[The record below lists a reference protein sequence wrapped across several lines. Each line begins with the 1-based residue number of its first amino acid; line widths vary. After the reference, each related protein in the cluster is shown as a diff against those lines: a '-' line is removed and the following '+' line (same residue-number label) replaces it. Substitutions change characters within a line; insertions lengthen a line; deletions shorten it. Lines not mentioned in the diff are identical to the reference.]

1 MQWFYN
7 LKIRNKLL
15 AAFIAVSLLTGIVG
29 IIGIYNIKDVQEKYV
44 VLYEDYGVA
53 GANIGQMGVAL
64 EQSRS
69 HLRDI
74 LLAKGSADRSKD
86 VTAIKELDKE
96 IDGRLQ
102 EFEKSIKGNQVREEF
117 KQLKDN
123 IEKFRMVR
131 DKVQALALANQE
143 DQAVIVMHNEGAGVV
158 NAIDELVDKLYQD
171 KVSLGRQ
178 VSKELID
185 QTNRVMIVLTV
196 IVAVAIAL
204 AIGLGIAIALTVS
217 RPLQAL
223 AGEMKKMAEGDL
235 NVAVHI
241 SSKDEA
247 GMLAGSFTT
256 MAANINEVIHNINLS
271 SAQVSAGSRQM
282 SASSLA
288 LSQGATEQASSIE
301 EVTASMEQIAAQT
314 TQNAANANQANELAI
329 TTRENAEQG
338 DGQMQH
344 MLKAME
350 DINAS
355 AANISKIIKVI
366 DEIAFQT
373 NILALNAA
381 VEAARAGQHGKG
393 FAVVAEEVRNLAARS
408 ANAAKETTVMIE
420 GSIQKANLGTRIA
433 QETAA
438 SLNKIVQDIEQ
449 VAELVGQIAAASN
462 EQASGISQVN
472 QAINQ
477 VSQVVQSNS
486 ATAEESAAAS
496 EELSAQADTL
506 KELVG
511 KFKVKQTTAA
521 SGLGTVDAATLKLIQ
536 DMLDK
541 QKTDRQGDTANTK
554 VKKIALSD
562 NEFGKY

>member
-7 LKIRNKLL
+7 LKIRNKLV
-15 AAFIAVSLLTGIVG
+15 AAFIAVALLAGIVG
-29 IIGIYNIKDVQEKYV
+29 FIGIYNIKDVQEKYV

-53 GANIGQMGVAL
+53 GANIGQLGVAL

-74 LLAKGSADRSKD
+74 LLAKGSADRSRN
-86 VTAIKELDKE
+86 VAAIKELDKE
-96 IDGRLQ
+96 IDERLPQ
-102 EFEKSIKGNQVREEF
+102 FEKSIKGNQVREEF
-117 KQLKDN
+117 KELRDN
-123 IEKFRMVR
+123 IEKFRLVR
-131 DKVQALALANQE
+131 DKVMVLALANQE
-143 DQAVIVMHNEGAGVV
+143 DQAVIVMRNEGAGIV

-171 KVSLGRQ
+171 KVNLGRQ

-185 QTNRVMIVLTV
+185 QTNRVMVVLTV
-196 IVAVAIAL
+196 IIAVAIAL
-204 AIGLGIAIALTVS
+204 ALGLGVAIALTVS

-235 NVAVHI
+235 NVAVNI
-241 SSKDEA
+241 TSKDEI

-256 MAANINEVIHNINLS
+256 MAANINEVINNINLS

-314 TQNAANANQANELAI
+314 TQNAVNANQANELAI
-329 TTRENAEQG
+329 TTQENAEQG
-338 DGQMQH
+338 NSKMQH
-344 MLKAME
+344 MLTAME
-350 DINAS
+350 DINSS
-355 AANISKIIKVI
+355 AASISKIIKVI

-420 GSIQKANLGTRIA
+420 GSIQKANLGTQIA

-438 SLNKIVQDIEQ
+438 SLNKIVHDIEQ

-506 KELVG
+506 KDLVG
-511 KFKVKQTTAA
+511 KFKVKRTAVA
-521 SGLGTVDAATLKLIQ
+521 GGLGPVDPATLKLIQ

-541 QKTDRQGDTANTK
+541 QKAGGQTDMPKSK
-554 VKKIALSD
+554 VKIVLSD